1 MLRRLR
7 YWIESARRSE
17 ALREEIELHLAEKA
31 AELQADGM
39 TAERARAESRRR
51 FGNVG
56 LKHEES
62 REIWMTRF
70 LSELG
75 QDVRYGCRTMIAN
88 KAFSALAV
96 LLLALGIGANTAIY
110 SFMESILLR
119 SLPVADPES
128 LVVLNWHSPPPYN
141 ANKQWVHVMHGVQGL
156 AWPGGKGVMVS
167 GMFPYGALETLREE
181 NPVFSTLFGYF
192 NGLTR
197 NLSIHGQATSARAEY
212 VTGEYFRGLAVL
224 PAAGRLIDSEDDR
237 PGAAP
242 VAVIS
247 FATSQNR
254 FGGPPNAIGQ
264 SILLDNVPCTV
275 IGVAPPEFF
284 GVDPAAAPDLYLPL
298 HTNVLLD
305 GARAARMYGDEN
317 FYWIEMMGR
326 LRPDVS
332 MSQAQAALAPRFHQW
347 VGTTAKTDGERAKL
361 PALILNPGAEGLGSL
376 RRQYSKPLYVLL
388 AMVGLILAIT
398 CANIANLL
406 LARAAAR
413 TREMAVRLSLGAGR
427 FRVVRQLLTESVM
440 LASLGGAFGV
450 LFAIWGV
457 RSLTL
462 LLSKG
467 QENFALHAELNWSV
481 LGVTAALSVVCGLLF
496 GLAPAIQSTRP
507 DVMPSLKNGRGG
519 GRRRAQQ
526 VLVVAQIALSFLLL
540 VAAGLFVRTLNKLHS
555 VQLGYARENI
565 LLFSLNARQ
574 AGHRDPE
581 ITTFYADLRKRFESI
596 PGVSSA
602 TLSHSSII
610 SAGHAGATYRGTMK
624 IGAATIAGA
633 GVMLVGPRFLTTMQ
647 IPILAGREIDD
658 RDQPG
663 STPVAVIG
671 ERLARTYFGN
681 GNPVGRRITFVD
693 NEPAPSQRGE
703 DSKSNRDLEIVGV
716 SADVRYGDLKEGNPM
731 TVFAAVSQFS
741 PDRVTYALRTA
752 GDPLRYVRS
761 VHEIVREADSRIPVT
776 NVITQAAEIDR
787 TISRELTFAKL
798 CTGFAVLALLIA
810 CVGLYGTMSYNV
822 ARQVGEIGTRMA
834 LGAQRGA
841 VVWMVLR
848 RVLLLAAVGLA
859 ISVPAAL
866 SASQL
871 VKSFLFETQPNDP
884 GTLAL
889 AGVVLL
895 SAAILAGYAP
905 ARRASRIDPL
915 KALRHE

>member
-7 YWIESARRSE
+7 YWIESASRSE
-17 ALREEIELHLAEKA
+17 ALREEMELHLAEKA

-39 TAERARAESRRR
+39 TAERARAEARRR

-62 REIWMTRF
+62 REIWVTRF
-70 LSELG
+70 WSELG
-75 QDVRYGCRTMIAN
+75 QDVRYGCRTMTAN

-96 LLLALGIGANTAIY
+96 LSLAIGIGANTTIY

-128 LVVLNWHSPPPYN
+128 LVVLNWHSRPPQEGS
-141 ANKQWVHVMHGVQGL
+141 KEWVHVMHGVQGM
-156 AWPGGKGVMVS
+156 AWPGDKGAMVS
-167 GMFPYGALETLREE
+167 GMFPYGAFGTLREE

-192 NGLTR
+192 NGLNRTLTVR
-197 NLSIHGQATSARAEY
+197 GQATSSSAEY
-212 VTGEYFRGLAVL
+212 VTGEYFRGLAVV

-264 SILLDNVPCTV
+264 PILVDNIPFTV

-284 GVDPAAAPDLYLPL
+284 GVDPAVAPDLYLPL
-298 HTNVLLD
+298 HTNVLTD
-305 GARAARMYGDEN
+305 GAGAARMYGDGN

-326 LRPDVS
+326 LRPGVS
-332 MSQAQAALAPRFHQW
+332 MAQAQAVLAPRFHQW
-347 VGTTAKTDGERAKL
+347 VATTATTDGERAKL
-361 PALILNPGAEGLGSL
+361 PALILNPGAAGLGSL
-376 RRQYSKPLYVLL
+376 RRKYSKPLCVLL
-388 AMVGLILAIT
+388 TMVGLILAIT

-413 TREMAVRLSLGAGR
+413 RREMAVRLSLGAGR

-462 LLSKG
+462 LLSNG
-467 QENFALHAELNWSV
+467 RENFTLHPPLNWQV
-481 LGVTAALSVVCGLLF
+481 LAVTAALSVVCGLLF

-507 DVMPSLKNGRGG
+507 DVMPELKNGRDGG
-519 GRRRAQQ
+519 PRRHAQQ
-526 VLVVAQIALSFLLL
+526 VLVVAQIAMSFFIL
-540 VAAGLFVRTLNKLHS
+540 VAAGLFVQTLNKLHS

-581 ITTFYADLRKRFESI
+581 SATFYADLRKRFESI

-602 TLSHSSII
+602 TLSQSSIVN
-610 SAGHAGATYRGTMK
+610 AGRVGQAIRGRMK
-624 IGAATIAGA
+624 IGAVTIEDARVLGT
-633 GVMLVGPRFLTTMQ
+633 GPRFLTTMQ

-663 STPVAVIG
+663 SRPVAVIS
-671 ERLARTYFGN
+671 EELARTYFEN
-681 GNPVGRRITFVD
+681 ENPVGRRITLPD
-693 NEPAPSQRGE
+693 E
-703 DSKSNRDLEIVGV
+703 KRDLEIIGV
-716 SADVRYGDLKEGNPM
+716 SANLRYGGLK
-731 TVFAAVSQFS
+731 
-741 PDRVTYALRTA
+741 
-752 GDPLRYVRS
+752 RS
-761 VHEIVREADSRIPVT
+761 EE
-776 NVITQAAEIDR
+776 
-787 TISRELTFAKL
+787 
-798 CTGFAVLALLIA
+798 
-810 CVGLYGTMSYNV
+810 
-822 ARQVGEIGTRMA
+822 
-834 LGAQRGA
+834 
-841 VVWMVLR
+841 R
-848 RVLLLAAVGLA
+848 RVGKECR
-859 ISVPAAL
+859 SRW
-866 SASQL
+866 SA
-871 VKSFLFETQPNDP
+871 
-884 GTLAL
+884 
-889 AGVVLL
+889 
-895 SAAILAGYAP
+895 Y
-905 ARRASRIDPL
+905 
-915 KALRHE
+915 H

>member
-1 MLRRLR
+1 MG
-7 YWIESARRSE
+7 SARRSE
-17 ALREEIELHLAEKA
+17 ALREEMELHLAEKA
-31 AELQADGM
+31 AELEADGM
-39 TAERARAESRRR
+39 PAERARAEARRR

-75 QDVRYGCRTMIAN
+75 QDVRYGYRTMTAN

-128 LVVLNWHSPPPYN
+128 LVVLNWHSRPPQEGS
-141 ANKQWVHVMHGVQGL
+141 KEWVHVIHGVQGIL
-156 AWPGGKGVMVS
+156 WPGDKGAMVS

-192 NGLTR
+192 NGRIR
-197 NLSIHGQATSARAEY
+197 NLAVRGQATSASAEY
-212 VTGEYFRGLAVL
+212 VTGEYFRGLAVS

-237 PGAAP
+237 PGAAA

-264 SILLDNVPCTV
+264 SILVDNIPFTV

-284 GVDPAAAPDLYLPL
+284 GVDPAVAPDLYLPL
-298 HTNVLLD
+298 HTNLLVD
-305 GARAARMYGDEN
+305 GARAARMYPDGN

-326 LRPDVS
+326 LRPGVS
-332 MSQAQAALAPRFHQW
+332 MAQAQAALAPRFHQW
-347 VGTTAKTDGERAKL
+347 VAATATTDGERAKL
-361 PALILNPGAEGLGSL
+361 PALMLNPGAAGLGSL

-388 AMVGLILAIT
+388 TMVGLILAIA

-413 TREMAVRLSLGAGR
+413 RREMAVRLSLGAGR
-427 FRVVRQLLTESVM
+427 LRVVRQLLTESVM
-440 LASLGGAFGV
+440 LASLGGALGV

-457 RSLTL
+457 RSLTF
-462 LLSKG
+462 LLSHG
-467 QENFALHAELNWSV
+467 QENFTLHAELNWKV
-481 LGVTAALSVVCGLLF
+481 LGATAALSVVCGLLF

-507 DVMPSLKNGRGG
+507 DVMPALKNGRGG
-519 GRRRAQQ
+519 GPHHRHVQH
-526 VLVVAQIALSFLLL
+526 VLVVAQIAISFLIL

-581 ITTFYADLRKRFESI
+581 IATFYTDLRKRFESI

-602 TLSHSSII
+602 TLSQSSII
-610 SAGHAGATYRGTMK
+610 NAGRAGQAIRGPMK
-624 IGAATIAGA
+624 IGAVTIEDARVLA
-633 GVMLVGPRFLTTMQ
+633 AGPRFLTTMQ

-663 STPVAVIG
+663 SRPVAVIS
-671 ERLARTYFGN
+671 ERLARTYFEN
-681 GNPVGRRITFVD
+681 ENPVGRRITLPD
-693 NEPAPSQRGE
+693 E
-703 DSKSNRDLEIVGV
+703 KRDLEIVGV
-716 SADVRYGDLKEGNPM
+716 SANLRYGGLKNEEESAM
-731 TVFAAVSQFS
+731 TVFVAVSQFS

-752 GDPLRYVRS
+752 GDPLRFVQS

-776 NVITQAAEIDR
+776 NVVTQAAEIDR

-798 CTGFAVLALLIA
+798 STGFAVLALLTA
-810 CVGLYGTMSYNV
+810 CVGLYGTMSYSV
-822 ARQVGEIGTRMA
+822 ARQVGEIGIRMA
-834 LGAQRGA
+834 LGAQRGV

-866 SASQL
+866 IAFQL

-895 SAAILAGYAP
+895 SAALLAGYAP

-915 KALRHE
+915 AALRQE

>member
-7 YWIESARRSE
+7 YWIESAKRSE
-17 ALREEIELHLAEKA
+17 ALREEMELHLAEKA

-39 TAERARAESRRR
+39 TAEPARAEARRT

-56 LKHEES
+56 LIHEES

-75 QDVRYGCRTMIAN
+75 QDVRYGCRTMAGN

-96 LLLALGIGANTAIY
+96 LSLALGIGANTAIY
-110 SFMESILLR
+110 SCMESILLR

-128 LVVLNWHSPPPYN
+128 LVVLNWHSRPPQEGS
-141 ANKQWVHVMHGVQGL
+141 KEWVHVIHGVQGVL
-156 AWPGGKGVMVS
+156 WPGDKGAMVS
-167 GMFPYGALETLREE
+167 GMFPYGAFEEIRKE
-181 NPVFSTLFGYF
+181 NPIFSTLFGYF
-192 NGLTR
+192 SGLNGTLAVR
-197 NLSIHGQATSARAEY
+197 GQAASAKLEY
-212 VTGEYFRGLAVL
+212 VTGGYFRGLAVS

-254 FGGPPNAIGQ
+254 FGGPPSAIGQ
-264 SILLDNVPCTV
+264 SILVDNIPFTV
-275 IGVAPPEFF
+275 IGVTPPEFF
-284 GVDPAAAPDLYLPL
+284 GVDPAVVPDLYLPL
-298 HTNVLLD
+298 HANLLLD
-305 GARAARMYGDEN
+305 GDRAARMYGDGN

-326 LRPDVS
+326 LRPGVS
-332 MSQAQAALAPRFHQW
+332 MAQAQAALAPRFHQW
-347 VGTTAKTDGERAKL
+347 VATTAKTDGERAKL

-413 TREMAVRLSLGAGR
+413 RREMAVRLSLGAGR

-457 RSLTL
+457 RTLTL
-462 LLSKG
+462 LFSHG
-467 QENFALHAELNWSV
+467 QDNFTLHAELNWKV
-481 LGVTAALSVVCGLLF
+481 LGATAALSVICGLLF

-507 DVMPSLKNGRGG
+507 DVMPALKNGRGG
-519 GRRRAQQ
+519 GPRRRAQH
-526 VLVVAQIALSFLLL
+526 VLVVAQIAMSFVIL
-540 VAAGLFVRTLNKLHS
+540 VAAGLFVQTLNKLHS

-581 ITTFYADLRKRFESI
+581 IATFYADLRRRFESI

-602 TLSHSSII
+602 SLSHSSII
-610 SAGHAGATYRGTMK
+610 NAGHAGMTIRGTMK
-624 IGAATIAGA
+624 IGAVTVGGA
-633 GVMLVGPRFLTTMQ
+633 RVMVAGPRFLTTMQ

-663 STPVAVIG
+663 STPVALIS
-671 ERLARTYFGN
+671 ERLARTYFEN
-681 GNPVGRRITFVD
+681 ENPVGRRITFPD
-693 NEPAPSQRGE
+693 E
-703 DSKSNRDLEIVGV
+703 KRDFEIVGV
-716 SADVRYGDLKEGNPM
+716 SANLRYGGLKNDESSM
-731 TVFAAVSQFS
+731 AVFVAASQIS
-741 PDRVTYALRTA
+741 PDLVTYALRTA
-752 GDPLRYVRS
+752 GDPLSFVRS

-776 NVITQAAEIDR
+776 NVVTQAAEIDR
-787 TISRELTFAKL
+787 TISREITFAKL
-798 CTGFAVLALLIA
+798 CTGFAVLALLMA

-822 ARQVGEIGTRMA
+822 ARQAGEIGIRMA
-834 LGAQRGA
+834 LGAHRGA
-841 VVWMVLR
+841 VVWMILR
-848 RVLLLAAVGLA
+848 RVLSLAAVGLA

-866 SASQL
+866 VASQL

-884 GTLAL
+884 KNLAL
-889 AGVVLL
+889 AGLVLL
-895 SAAILAGYAP
+895 SAATLAGYAP
-905 ARRASRIDPL
+905 ARRASRIDPMV
-915 KALRHE
+915 ALRNE

>member
-1 MLRRLR
+1 MTDVLRRLR

-17 ALREEIELHLAEKA
+17 ALREEMELHLAEKA

-39 TAERARAESRRR
+39 TAERARTEACRR

-70 LSELG
+70 WSELG
-75 QDVRYGCRTMIAN
+75 QDIRYGCRTMAAN

-128 LVVLNWHSPPPYN
+128 LVVLNWHSRPPQD
-141 ANKQWVHVMHGVQGL
+141 ADKQWVHVMHGVQGL
-156 AWPGGKGVMVS
+156 AWPGGKGAMVS
-167 GMFPYGALETLREE
+167 GMFPYGAFETLRAE

-192 NGLTR
+192 NGLHR
-197 NLSIHGQATSARAEY
+197 NLSIHGQATTASAEY
-212 VTGEYFRGLAVL
+212 VTGEYFRGLAVS

-264 SILLDNVPCTV
+264 SILVDNIPFTV

-298 HTNVLLD
+298 HANLLVD
-305 GARAARMYGDEN
+305 GVGAARMYGDEN

-326 LRPDVS
+326 LRPGVS
-332 MSQAQAALAPRFHQW
+332 MAQAQAALAPRFHRW
-347 VGTTAKTDGERAKL
+347 VATTAQTAGERAKL

-388 AMVGLILAIT
+388 MMVGLILAT
-398 CANIANLL
+398 ACANIANLL

-413 TREMAVRLSLGAGR
+413 RREMAVRLSLGAGR

-450 LFAIWGV
+450 LFALWGI
-457 RSLTL
+457 RSLTF
-462 LLSKG
+462 LLSNG
-467 QENFALHAELNWSV
+467 RENFTLHAELNWSV
-481 LGVTAALSVVCGLLF
+481 LAVTVALSVVCGLLF

-507 DVMPSLKNGRGG
+507 DVMPALKDGHGG
-519 GRRRAQQ
+519 GPRRRAQH
-526 VLVVAQIALSFLLL
+526 VLVVAQIAISFLML

-581 ITTFYADLRKRFESI
+581 IATFYENLRKRFESI
-596 PGVSSA
+596 PGVRSA
-602 TLSHSSII
+602 SLSQSSII
-610 SAGHAGATYRGTMK
+610 DAARVGQPIKGTMK
-624 IGAATIAGA
+624 IGAVTLDGA
-633 GVMLVGPRFLTTMQ
+633 RVMSTGPRFLTTMQ

-663 STPVAVIG
+663 SPPVAVIS

-681 GNPVGRRITFVD
+681 ENPVGRRITLPD
-693 NEPAPSQRGE
+693 E
-703 DSKSNRDLEIVGV
+703 KRDLEIVGV
-716 SADVRYGDLKEGNPM
+716 SGNLRYGGLKNEEENAM
-731 TVFAAVSQFS
+731 TVFVAVSQFS

-752 GDPLRYVRS
+752 GDPLRFVQSVR
-761 VHEIVREADSRIPVT
+761 EIVREADSRIPVT
-776 NVITQAAEIDR
+776 KVITQAAEIDR

-798 CTGFAVLALLIA
+798 CTGFAVLGLLIA

-822 ARQVGEIGTRMA
+822 TRQIGEIGTRMA

-841 VVWMVLR
+841 VIWMVLR

-866 SASQL
+866 IASRL

-915 KALRHE
+915 AALRHD